1 MKLSSA
7 LPEGIDNGLT
17 AILRDVITDPE
28 KDYLI
33 VGIVTGHKL
42 TTDVESG
49 DVVPTVK
56 IVQIEAITDDAE
68 GTVVQRALSKARAKR
83 TGQLSIDTTTGEI
96 DGAA

>member
-7 LPEGIDNGLT
+7 LPEGIDNGLA
-17 AILRDVITDPE
+17 AILNEVIADPE
-28 KDYLI
+28 RDYLI
-33 VGIVTGHKL
+33 CGIVTGHKL

-56 IVQIEAITDDAE
+56 IVQIEAVTDVED
-68 GTVVQRALSKARAKR
+68 GTAVQRALRQARSKR